1 MKHLRKFNEEF
12 TDDHKENL
20 SDRNRRYNELKSIK
34 IKLYESQNPPMV
46 EVFQDLNDYLLEL
59 TDKYGEVESK
69 YGDVRPVI
77 DFDDLDLVVDVGKDN
92 DYLIASEKN
101 YIWQGFNRVEMDPTQ
116 IETSK
121 KLSMYGTD
129 FDWDFLYLYKKNNG
143 KVNTFYSI
151 LIGFDSD
158 YLGGREVGWPQE
170 QIKEMT
176 DELRNVV
183 SSALK
188 RLSAKAVKIEQYNQN
203 KVGSWEKVPNLE
215 SISYP
220 RISVGFK
227 I

>member
-121 KLSMYGTD
+121 KLSMY
-129 FDWDFLYLYKKNNG
+129 
-143 KVNTFYSI
+143 
-151 LIGFDSD
+151 D
-158 YLGGREVGWPQE
+158 Y
-170 QIKEMT
+170 
-176 DELRNVV
+176 
-183 SSALK
+183 
-188 RLSAKAVKIEQYNQN
+188 
-203 KVGSWEKVPNLE
+203 WERCLE
-215 SISYP
+215 CM
-220 RISVGFK
+220 G
-227 I
+227 